1 MKTHSIKSAE
11 LVSLFSRFQGYVV
24 ACVRHHHERWDGRGY
39 PDAIAGESIPL
50 GARIITIADTIDAM
64 TTNRPYR
71 NALGLDVVLS
81 ELNKGRGTQFDPEL
95 VELTVNS
102 VTVRR
107 LITDPGSLPDIPH
120 PRLRARDRAAKAHG
134 ANGGSAAATGR

>member
-1 MKTHSIKSAE
+1 MAS
-11 LVSLFSRFQGYVV
+11 
-24 ACVRHHHERWDGRGY
+24 VRHHHERWDGRGY
-39 PDAIAGESIPL
+39 PDGIADNAIPL

-71 NALGLDVVLS
+71 NALPLEVVLS
-81 ELNKGRGTQFDPEL
+81 ELNRGRGTQFDASL

-107 LITDPGSLPDIPH
+107 LISDPTLIPEYLPSPKFRGRSAGARRNVTRGAV
-120 PRLRARDRAAKAHG
+120 RLDRLKKAL
-134 ANGGSAAATGR
+134 STPV